1 MLCSHCG
8 VQIDTNQKFCPN
20 CGVELVKTHDDGY
33 IFTSSS
39 DQSLSDK
46 DLMTAFIGPKNQ
58 SFYLG
63 HFSGFEKNK
72 RAGISWHWPAF
83 FVTFYW
89 LLYRKM
95 WLNAF
100 LYWILPYILL
110 IPLVIVAALLGDSE
124 TTKVVLGIGYMLYL
138 LAYFFLPPIY
148 ANALYYRHY
157 KKKLAETRLASRDAQ
172 RQLGILSE
180 KGGTSNIAI
189 IILIIFSFIAMFG
202 ILLAIAIPAY
212 QDYTVRA
219 KIADGINISFEAKD
233 AVIESVNSNGGVLPI
248 DNFAAH
254 YIYKDKSPNVREV
267 LIENGV
273 VIIIMGIEPINGGS
287 IIQTPTKGAGDNIEW
302 SCYSPDIDNKYLPT
316 NCRQ

>member
-1 MLCSHCG
+1 MFCSHCG
-8 VQIDTNQKFCPN
+8 VQIATNHKSCPN
-20 CGVELVKTHDDGY
+20 CGVELTKIADDGD
-33 IFTSSS
+33 SAKNSS
-39 DQSLSDK
+39 DQLPCDK
-46 DLMTAFIGPKNQ
+46 ELMATFIGPKNQ
-58 SFYLG
+58 SYYIG

-72 RAGISWHWPAF
+72 RTGISWHWPAF

-100 LYWILPYILL
+100 LYWILPYVLL
-110 IPLVIVAALLGDSE
+110 IPLAIVAALLGDSAN
-124 TTKVVLGIGYMLYL
+124 KGMALGIGYSLYL
-138 LAYFFLPPIY
+138 LAYFFLPPLY
-148 ANALYYRHY
+148 ANAFYYRHY
-157 KKKLAETRLASRDAQ
+157 KAKLAETKLASRDAQ

-180 KGGTSNIAI
+180 KGGTSNLAI
-189 IILIIFSFIAMFG
+189 IILFIFSFIAMFG

-212 QDYTVRA
+212 HDYTVRA
-219 KIADGINISFEAKD
+219 KIAESINISYEAKD
-233 AVIESVNSNGGVLPI
+233 AVIDSVNSNGGVLPI
-248 DNFAAH
+248 DNFAAR

-287 IIQTPTKGAGDNIEW
+287 IIQTPTMGAGNNIEW

-316 NCRQ
+316 KCRQ